1 MHNCP
6 PTTSIFGIAKRRNAV
21 LRSRSIIKSAS
32 SRCRPE
38 TIENAKAKLSQAP
51 MQIQTSVN
59 LNWEFSRVLQK

>member
-38 TIENAKAKLSQAP
+38 TIEKAKAKLSHPP
-51 MQIQTSVN
+51 MQIQT
-59 LNWEFSRVLQK
+59 LLT